1 MIKKHCIIAVT
12 LLSLSA
18 KEMFTGLILNTKR
31 MTGIP
36 APVVKETRYYSS
48 HPVISVSKGMFTGP
62 ILNTKRVTRIPA
74 PVDKETMYY
83 SSHPVISVSKGNIHW
98 ASTEYQ
104 ENDWDTR
111 T

>member
-1 MIKKHCIIAVT
+1 MIKKPCIIAYT
-12 LLSLSA
+12 LLSLSV
-18 KEMFTGLILNTKR
+18 KEIFTGPALNTKR

-36 APVVKETRYYSS
+36 GPDDKETLYYSS

-62 ILNTKRVTRIPA
+62 ILNTKRVTGIPA

-83 SSHPVISVSKGNIHW
+83 SSHPDISVSKGNIHW